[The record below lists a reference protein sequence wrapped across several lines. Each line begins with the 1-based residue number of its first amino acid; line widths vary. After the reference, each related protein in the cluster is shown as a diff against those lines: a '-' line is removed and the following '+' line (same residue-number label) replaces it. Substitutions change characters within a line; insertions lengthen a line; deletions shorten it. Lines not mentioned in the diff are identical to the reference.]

1 MLALLFYAYS
11 TGVRSSR
18 QIERSCRTDLA
29 YMAITATHVPDHDT
43 IARFR
48 AEHEAALKH
57 LFIEVLRL
65 CVQAGLVNLEV
76 IAIDGTKMAA
86 NASRKAN
93 REAQT
98 VRALVDH
105 LWDQAEAADR
115 EPKLFESLESA
126 PTAQDCSPRRA
137 ALLAAA
143 AELDTMEAATRTE
156 DAERQ
161 TRAQTAAA
169 QGHKLNGVKPK
180 DPHKA
185 LERARFDLQAAEQR
199 VANQASQQA
208 ARRAQAAAEGRRLH
222 RPPSARSKAER
233 DLERA
238 RAALQA
244 AEAAAAEAPPPKGLK
259 VNLTDPQ
266 SRVMKGPNG
275 YLQGF
280 NGQAVAVRSQVVVAC
295 DVTQDANDVKQ
306 LIHMIELA
314 ERNAAAAGIKQEVGV
329 SIADAGYWSIENVT
343 QPGPDRLIATREDQR
358 RAVRSGDDRQDRNRP
373 PAEDAPPSEVMEYRL
388 RTPEGAALYALRSHT
403 IEPVFANITWNLQ
416 GRRFMR
422 RGLSAGRSE
431 FALMCTVHN
440 LGKLFAL
447 RNRADLSLASA
458 NHAQQ

>member
-1 MLALLFYAYS
+1 
-11 TGVRSSR
+11 
-18 QIERSCRTDLA
+18 
-29 YMAITATHVPDHDT
+29 
-43 IARFR
+43 
-48 AEHEAALKH
+48 
-57 LFIEVLRL
+57 
-65 CVQAGLVNLEV
+65 
-76 IAIDGTKMAA
+76 
-86 NASRKAN
+86 
-93 REAQT
+93 
-98 VRALVDH
+98 
-105 LWDQAEAADR
+105 
-115 EPKLFESLESA
+115 
-126 PTAQDCSPRRA
+126 
-137 ALLAAA
+137 
-143 AELDTMEAATRTE
+143 
-156 DAERQ
+156 
-161 TRAQTAAA
+161 
-169 QGHKLNGVKPK
+169 
-180 DPHKA
+180 
-185 LERARFDLQAAEQR
+185 
-199 VANQASQQA
+199 
-208 ARRAQAAAEGRRLH
+208 
-222 RPPSARSKAER
+222 
-233 DLERA
+233 
-238 RAALQA
+238 
-244 AEAAAAEAPPPKGLK
+244 
-259 VNLTDPQ
+259 
-266 SRVMKGPNG
+266 MKGPNG